1 MLHNH
6 TTIGELTL
14 AAKSSCF
21 ILSVKSLCERL
32 SWCSLLQSFAAEA
45 PLCIHAI
52 QDDRPNP
59 WGKGDP
65 CMVRFLRAVSTLCI
79 LRRSRSGILGPGT
92 NHACNAKI
100 DSHKGKT
107 QLCHLSLDSHLM
119 CMGVSL
125 SLSLFLSLLALT
137 THLPLKQGKKLKTHS
152 ATLVVGRPA
161 EANFAPR
168 EVWISI
174 LSYWHCNKVKCIEMI
189 SSHTHTHTGHCLLNF
204 LQAKLHWRSWQWQ
217 GCRIVP
223 QSMVDLRKLV
233 QFHRWLVT

>member
-1 MLHNH
+1 MQSRTTDQTHGARGIHAWYGSWGQFPRSAFWGGLDLVSWGQAQIMHAMQKLIHTKGKHNFA
-6 TTIGELTL
+6 ISLLTL
-14 AAKSSCF
+14 ISCA
-21 ILSVKSLCERL
+21 
-32 SWCSLLQSFAAEA
+32 W
-45 PLCIHAI
+45 
-52 QDDRPNP
+52 
-59 WGKGDP
+59 
-65 CMVRFLRAVSTLCI
+65 
-79 LRRSRSGILGPGT
+79 
-92 NHACNAKI
+92 
-100 DSHKGKT
+100 
-107 QLCHLSLDSHLM
+107 
-119 CMGVSL
+119 VSL

>member
-1 MLHNH
+1 MMLFASILCSRGTSLHPCNPGRQTKPMGQGGSMH
-6 TTIGELTL
+6 GTVLEGSFHALHFEEVSIWYPGARHKSCMQCKNWFTQRENTTLP
-14 AAKSSCF
+14 S
-21 ILSVKSLCERL
+21 L
-32 SWCSLLQSFAAEA
+32 SWLS
-45 PLCIHAI
+45 
-52 QDDRPNP
+52 
-59 WGKGDP
+59 
-65 CMVRFLRAVSTLCI
+65 
-79 LRRSRSGILGPGT
+79 
-92 NHACNAKI
+92 
-100 DSHKGKT
+100 SHVHG
-107 QLCHLSLDSHLM
+107 C
-119 CMGVSL
+119 L

-223 QSMVDLRKLV
+223 QSMVDPRKLV